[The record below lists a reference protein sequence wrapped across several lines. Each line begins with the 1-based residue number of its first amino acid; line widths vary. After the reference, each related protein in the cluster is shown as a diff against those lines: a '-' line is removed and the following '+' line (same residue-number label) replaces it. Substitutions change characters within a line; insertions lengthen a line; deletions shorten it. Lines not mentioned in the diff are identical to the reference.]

1 MSHSRI
7 FDEYARIMSEKRL
20 LKTADK
26 KDSDYNTV
34 PDKAGPDM
42 IVDETGWELTEI
54 AHPDQI
60 QVAESRLNDG
70 IVENGVEQQKAMI
83 DVALRNPRGVLASTL
98 MQTLVKAANTLDSDM
113 TDESIKMAA
122 EIDAVLFKLAD
133 DGVVDTAA
141 KTVGYGVGAKKVWDK
156 LKGAWK
162 WVKAPAAVAPAA
174 AAAESAVAP
183 AAAAAG
189 EAASFAMPA
198 VPAAETAAVGAEAA
212 AAAEAAALAGEGAT
226 IAGLSIPVVG
236 WIAAGV
242 IGTGLL
248 VNYLSNLDASEI
260 YESFGTAAKHLDN
273 LDFDTGSP
281 LYNLQQQIVEKLKSY
296 EAMKRGID
304 ISTDQGIANSL
315 KDLAT
320 AVAYVQ
326 QMDPKVKQLVQL
338 SDDGKHWYSIDAL
351 SRDKGQALQHWNDMM
366 KFCAQWQQEK
376 KAELSKINAAAG
388 KSDAPKAKTD
398 KPNKAPASAG
408 HNYYVRTPEVK
419 ELQQALGI
427 TGPGQPDGKFGPNTF
442 KALQQAATNNSLLTP
457 LMENM
462 PKTYQG
468 WDNVGVGNAL
478 KAMQDAEASTT
489 KAKQPEIQTPYTSYD
504 EGYQG
509 AKAKPYPKDMDK
521 E

>member
-1 MSHSRI
+1 
-7 FDEYARIMSEKRL
+7 MSEKRL

-162 WVKAPAAVAPAA
+162 WVKAPAAAAPAAKSVVAPAA

-189 EAASFAMPA
+189 EAGFVMPSVA
-198 VPAAETAAVGAEAA
+198 LPAAETAAVGAEAA

-376 KAELSKINAAAG
+376 KAELAKINAAAG
-388 KSDAPKAKTD
+388 KPNGAHAEAGKA
-398 KPNKAPASAG
+398 NKAPG
-408 HNYYVRTPEVK
+408 KKVHPHNYSVSSPEVK
-419 ELQQALGI
+419 ELQALIGI
-427 TGPGQPDGKFGPNTF
+427 AGPDQDSKFGPKTF
-442 KALQQAATNNSLLTP
+442 AALQQAATNNSLLTP

-468 WDNVGVGNAL
+468 WDNANIGNAL
-478 KAMQDAEASTT
+478 KAMQDAKASTE
-489 KAKQPEIQTPYTSYD
+489 KAGGDAKKSELLNPYP
-504 EGYQG
+504 EGYEVG
-509 AKAKPYPKDMDK
+509 WNAAKSFQR
-521 E
+521 